1 MERIRLGDK
10 EKKVLV
16 IDMETEDEMKSR
28 GEEINP
34 DDAIV
39 MIPRAPPPPSVSTEL
54 YVHKYFTSSTTCVFR
69 NNSMVK
75 NYSIIIIVFHAWS
88 HKQEQ

>member
-1 MERIRLGDK
+1 MFSLQVVERIRVGDK

-39 MIPRAPPPPSVSTEL
+39 MIPRVAPPPPPPAVSHT
-54 YVHKYFTSSTTCVFR
+54 HT
-69 NNSMVK
+69 
-75 NYSIIIIVFHAWS
+75 IIIIVYTYS
-88 HKQEQ
+88 IS